1 MYFRGIR
8 GRQHYSAAGKM
19 CKFVRLWHTA
29 PVLNRPT
36 SKRPPADP
44 AWRDLDTIPSG
55 QLPPRSHD
63 WLLDEGS
70 LTERLIAASGGDFRV
85 ERLSQCWQQPL
96 LSERRLL
103 GLPGRQRAL
112 IREVVLRCRE
122 EPWIY
127 ATGFSRTRRIPRA
140 THLPWRAAS
149 RSPPELVK
157 NAAAQSRKL
166 SAAIFRT
173 RDRSLVADPAGR
185 SNSAGPRVD
194 RRPART
200 AD

>member
-1 MYFRGIR
+1 
-8 GRQHYSAAGKM
+8 M

-127 ATGFSRTRRIPRA
+127 ARSVIPSSTLTGSLRHLRHLQNQSLGALIFQQPTLQRGKFQLVLLPAHSDYVHEQVRQEQAAWARRSRFLIEGKPLSVSEVFLHHFRA
-140 THLPWRAAS
+140 
-149 RSPPELVK
+149 
-157 NAAAQSRKL
+157 
-166 SAAIFRT
+166 
-173 RDRSLVADPAGR
+173 
-185 SNSAGPRVD
+185 
-194 RRPART
+194 
-200 AD
+200 

>member
-1 MYFRGIR
+1 
-8 GRQHYSAAGKM
+8 M
-19 CKFVRLWHTA
+19 CKCAHLWHTA

-44 AWRDLDTIPSG
+44 AWRDLNTIPSG
-55 QLPPRSHD
+55 QLPPRSRD

-103 GLPGRQRAL
+103 GLPGRQWAL

-122 EPWIY
+122 EAWIY
-127 ATGFSRTRRIPRA
+127 ARSVIPASTLTGSLRHLRHLQNQSLGALIFQQPTLQRGEFQLALLPAHSDYVHEQVRQEQAAWARRSRFLIEGKPLSVSEVFLHHFRA
-140 THLPWRAAS
+140 
-149 RSPPELVK
+149 
-157 NAAAQSRKL
+157 
-166 SAAIFRT
+166 
-173 RDRSLVADPAGR
+173 
-185 SNSAGPRVD
+185 
-194 RRPART
+194 
-200 AD
+200 

>member
-1 MYFRGIR
+1 
-8 GRQHYSAAGKM
+8 M

-112 IREVVLRCRE
+112 IREVVLRCGE

-127 ATGFSRTRRIPRA
+127 ARSVIPSSTLTGSLRHLRHLQNQSLGALIFQQPTLQRGKFQLVLLPAHSDYVHEQVRQEQAAWARRSRFVIEGKPLSVSEVFLHHFRA
-140 THLPWRAAS
+140 
-149 RSPPELVK
+149 
-157 NAAAQSRKL
+157 
-166 SAAIFRT
+166 
-173 RDRSLVADPAGR
+173 
-185 SNSAGPRVD
+185 
-194 RRPART
+194 
-200 AD
+200 